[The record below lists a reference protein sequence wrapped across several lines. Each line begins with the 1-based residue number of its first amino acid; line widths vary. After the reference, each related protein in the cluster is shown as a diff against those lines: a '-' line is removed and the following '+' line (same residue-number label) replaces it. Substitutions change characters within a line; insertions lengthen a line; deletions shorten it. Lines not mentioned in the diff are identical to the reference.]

1 MNNDTEAINN
11 FLAWLLQEPDPAI
24 TAPSGEISS
33 QMTGSDQSGAVGL
46 QTPYS
51 DPLDSEE
58 TDDPLSGFIESG
70 SLPFE
75 EVSLFKSGENPA
87 VQDRFYS
94 LLKHRLRAEIE
105 QKPPRFPWETETCDY
120 NSEQYDSERS
130 EQSVLDKVPQLWAT
144 QLQSLNL
151 PVPMSDSLLTQLF
164 DQCQTVMQLSL
175 REGEKLIQVVKD
187 LFPGQSDALNQ
198 LAGLVLA
205 SPNRGGAAQPQTG
218 LPSHYDQATP
228 AQQMALSL
236 LAARTILDATTLRL
250 SASQP
255 LIDRPWETAA
265 GLLRLSAEYEPQENR
280 IRIQA
285 HLPCQGSLSFRS
297 SLAEA
302 IAQTDCAGQLNVML
316 SHLESNQSYLLR
328 VWLETDRPPIEF
340 AVCLVT
346 EEV

>member
-1 MNNDTEAINN
+1 MNKDAEAINI
-11 FLAWLLQEPDPAI
+11 FLAWLLQEPDSAI

-33 QMTGSDQSGAVGL
+33 QMTGSDQSGAVDL
-46 QTPYS
+46 QTPYT

-58 TDDPLSGFIESG
+58 VDGLWSAFTESG

-75 EVSLFKSGENPA
+75 EVSLFKPGENPA

-105 QKPPRFPWETETCDY
+105 QKPPRFPWETENCD
-120 NSEQYDSERS
+120 YDSEPS
-130 EQSVLDKVPQLWAT
+130 DQSFPDKVPQFWTT
-144 QLQSLNL
+144 QLQSLSL

-164 DQCQTVMQLSL
+164 EQCQEVVQLSL
-175 REGEKLIQVVKD
+175 REGEKLIQAVKD

-205 SPNRGGAAQPQTG
+205 SPYRSGAIAYPQSG
-218 LPSHYDQATP
+218 FPSHYDQATP
-228 AQQMALSL
+228 SQQMALSL

-250 SASQP
+250 SVSQPAASQ
-255 LIDRPWETAA
+255 WQTAA
-265 GLLRLSAEYEPQENR
+265 GPLRLMAEYQLQENR
-280 IRIQA
+280 IRVQA

-302 IAQTDCAGQLNVML
+302 IAQTDCAGQLDVIL
-316 SHLESNQSYLLR
+316 SHLEPHQTYSLK
-328 VWLETDRPPIEF
+328 VWLETDQRPIEF
-340 AVCLVT
+340 AVCLIT
-346 EEV
+346 EAS

>member
-1 MNNDTEAINN
+1 MNKDAEAINN

-46 QTPYS
+46 QTPYI

-58 TDDPLSGFIESG
+58 VDDMLSDLIESG

-75 EVSLFKSGENPA
+75 EVSLSKPGENPA

-120 NSEQYDSERS
+120 DSERS
-130 EQSVLDKVPQLWAT
+130 DQSLGDTVPDRVPQFWAA
-144 QLQSLNL
+144 QLQSLSL
-151 PVPMSDSLLTQLF
+151 PVPMPDSLLAQLF
-164 DQCQTVMQLSL
+164 DQCQSVVQTSL
-175 REGEKLIQVVKD
+175 REGEKLIQAVKE

-205 SPNRGGAAQPQTG
+205 SPYRGGVAQPQTG
-218 LPSHYDQATP
+218 FPSHYDQATP

-236 LAARTILDATTLRL
+236 LAARTILEATTLRL
-250 SASQP
+250 SAKQP
-255 LIDRPWETAA
+255 LIDRTWQTAA
-265 GLLRLSAEYEPQENR
+265 GLLVLSAEYLLQENR
-280 IRIQA
+280 IRVQA
-285 HLPCQGSLSFRS
+285 QMPCSGSLSFRS
-297 SLAEA
+297 DLAEA
-302 IAQTDCAGQLNVML
+302 IAQTDHAGQLDVSL
-316 SHLESNQSYLLR
+316 THLEDQTYSLK
-328 VWLETDRPPIEF
+328 VWLETDRPPLEF
-340 AVCLVT
+340 AICLVT
-346 EEV
+346 EKA

>member
-33 QMTGSDQSGAVGL
+33 QMTGSDQSGAVDL
-46 QTPYS
+46 QTPYI

-58 TDDPLSGFIESG
+58 TDDLLSDFMESG

-120 NSEQYDSERS
+120 DSERS
-130 EQSVLDKVPQLWAT
+130 EQSIPDKVPQFWAT

-205 SPNRGGAAQPQTG
+205 SPNRSGSIQPQTG
-218 LPSHYDQATP
+218 FPSHYDQATP

-250 SASQP
+250 SAGQP
-255 LIDRPWETAA
+255 LIDRPWQTAA
-265 GLLRLSAEYEPQENR
+265 GLLRLSAEYQPQENG
-280 IRIQA
+280 IRVQA
-285 HLPCQGSLSFRS
+285 HLPCQGSLSFS
-297 SLAEA
+297 SPLAEA
-302 IAQTDCAGQLNVML
+302 IARTDCAGQLNVML
-316 SHLESNQSYLLR
+316 SHLEPNQSYLLR